1 MAVSPTSP
9 PPPPLDKS
17 VCCPAL
23 NLTLAFLLLRLF
35 MGMRLVLSG
44 FEKMGY
50 FVAKGTAT
58 FKEALT
64 LKEWLGDPAKGQGLG
79 SMVEEGGASVLLNQ
93 GFGGGKM
100 WPIAKAMLENTLLP
114 AWMIKPFLICL
125 PYAMVVSGL
134 LILLGLFNRAAWWVA
149 GLIWFSLAFGQM
161 LLPDEQ
167 TIQWL
172 GLYVF
177 VCALALAIVE
187 HNRVRLTKW

>member
-1 MAVSPTSP
+1 
-9 PPPPLDKS
+9 
-17 VCCPAL
+17 
-23 NLTLAFLLLRLF
+23 

-64 LKEWLGDPAKGQGLG
+64 LKEWLWDPAKGQGLG

-134 LILLGLFNRAAWWVA
+134 LILLGGGSDLV
-149 GLIWFSLAFGQM
+149 
-161 LLPDEQ
+161 
-167 TIQWL
+167 
-172 GLYVF
+172 
-177 VCALALAIVE
+177 
-187 HNRVRLTKW
+187 